1 MNITFYGGV
10 REVTGS
16 MHLIS
21 SGNDHVLL
29 DCGMIQGR
37 RKESEARNKILPFH
51 PGLITNA
58 ILSHAHIDHSG
69 RLPILTRNEFNG
81 RIACT
86 RATADA
92 CRYLLMDSAHI
103 QESDARYLNY
113 KTVRHFLYQIKASQ
127 KTQDV
132 SRKEKAKIQALLKK
146 DHHELNTDAI
156 DDIMHRYHLDRI
168 IPLYTRDDA
177 EKSLGFFDGYPY
189 GYPIS
194 VGRDMSALFYD
205 AGHILGSSITVI
217 RAVEKQKKFTIV
229 YTGDIGRFDM
239 PILQNPTLN
248 FAEEDRNVDLLIM
261 ESTYGNRVHEP
272 TADLKP
278 SLKNVLNETWARGG
292 SLIIPA
298 FAYGRTQDLLYRLH
312 ELFNENAIPRLP
324 VYVDSPL
331 ATQITR
337 VFGEHPEV
345 FDAQTHTTFLEKGQ
359 NPFSFDQVTFVSS
372 VEDSMALMRE
382 ERPHIVIA
390 GSGMCEGGRVLHH
403 LRYKIHNP
411 KNTILIVGFMAKN
424 TLGRRI
430 LEKGLAYEADGRSGP
445 PPLVR
450 FFNKDY
456 PLKAHVVR
464 LGGFS
469 AHADRDEMTRF
480 LKESNLNI
488 KKIAV
493 VHGEEEQS
501 LAFETHLNQAGFSAK
516 APMPGEIMT
525 LE

>member
-1 MNITFYGGV
+1 
-10 REVTGS
+10 
-16 MHLIS
+16 
-21 SGNDHVLL
+21 
-29 DCGMIQGR
+29 
-37 RKESEARNKILPFH
+37 
-51 PGLITNA
+51 
-58 ILSHAHIDHSG
+58 
-69 RLPILTRNEFNG
+69 
-81 RIACT
+81 
-86 RATADA
+86 
-92 CRYLLMDSAHI
+92 
-103 QESDARYLNY
+103 
-113 KTVRHFLYQIKASQ
+113 
-127 KTQDV
+127 
-132 SRKEKAKIQALLKK
+132 
-146 DHHELNTDAI
+146 
-156 DDIMHRYHLDRI
+156 
-168 IPLYTRDDA
+168 
-177 EKSLGFFDGYPY
+177 
-189 GYPIS
+189 
-194 VGRDMSALFYD
+194 MSALFYD